1 MNLSKN
7 QIGDRRA
14 KYLSEALTINTI
26 DLCSNQI
33 WDTGAKYIS
42 EALATN
48 KTFIQLY
55 LDLIKLEIQE
65 LNLY

>member
-26 DLCSNQI
+26 DLSSNQI
-33 WDTGAKYIS
+33 
-42 EALATN
+42 
-48 KTFIQLY
+48 
-55 LDLIKLEIQE
+55 
-65 LNLY
+65 